1 MNMEMVQFG
10 QTKLQVTRLGLG
22 LAALGRPG
30 YINLGHHEDLSNR
43 YEVGEMER
51 TTHDVLELAYKN
63 GIRYFDAA
71 RSYGRA
77 ESFFASW
84 HRSNNDLVIG
94 SKWGYTYTAGWR
106 VNAQQHEIK
115 EHSINVLNRQWIE
128 TLNSLGRFPDIYHIH
143 SASEESKVLEN
154 KDVLERLW
162 QLKEQGTVIGLS
174 LSGPNQ
180 GTTLEKS
187 LEIKNGEKQLF
198 QSVQVTWNL
207 LERSTTGILKK
218 ASKAGYGIIVKEALA
233 NGRLTSRNKSRLFSD
248 KLKVLKS
255 IAERHGVSEDA
266 LAIAYILKQ
275 PWASIV
281 LSGAAT
287 AAHLVSN
294 INALKIDLHS
304 SDIRLLNQLVEPP
317 EDYWTIRADLAW
329 N

>member
-1 MNMEMVQFG
+1 MEMVRFG

-30 YINLGHHEDLSNR
+30 YINLGHHEDLNNR
-43 YEVGEMER
+43 YEVSEMER
-51 TTHDVLELAYKN
+51 ITHEVLELAYKK

-84 HRSNNDLVIG
+84 HRSAEETVIG

-115 EHSINVLNRQWIE
+115 DHSVNVLNRQWVE

-143 SASEESKVLEN
+143 SASAESEVLEN
-154 KDVLERLW
+154 TAVIERLW
-162 QLKEQGTVIGLS
+162 QLNEQGIVIGLS
-174 LSGPNQ
+174 LSGRHQ
-180 GTTLEKS
+180 GETLEKS
-187 LEIKNGEKQLF
+187 LEIKNGNTQLF

-207 LERSTTGILKK
+207 LERSTTSILNK

-255 IAERHGVSEDA
+255 IAGRHGIGEDA
-266 LAIAYILKQ
+266 LAIAYIIQQ
-275 PWASIV
+275 PWATTV

-287 AAHLVSN
+287 TAHLTSN
-294 INALKIDLHS
+294 IDALKIKLHS
-304 SDIRLLNQLVEPP
+304 SDVRLLNQLVEPP
-317 EDYWTIRADLAW
+317 EDYWDLRAELAW